1 MTTKQPAKKETAITT
16 YYQIRMRKNFSLGTA
31 GIDPTD
37 VMPSMV
43 KLVQGTTDLDRVK
56 DNEGVSAK
64 VGQFFYYGDKS
75 ILDTIDG
82 YALNLA
88 KVDDPYNKKSDGQS
102 EKMYR
107 VIGIFNDLLTP
118 FVMYF
123 RRGAIN
129 TVKNLL
135 GNVFANL
142 RGVYTFRIAISTEQ
156 KKGEKGN
163 YMTPVIRIVDKE
175 NDPKTLE
182 ILEKEAR
189 KYDYL
194 SKMAGGEDFI
204 DQKPAGTLPQPNDE
218 AIDPTKPL
226 KENVNPEDIPF

>member
-1 MTTKQPAKKETAITT
+1 MGTQPTEKKETTLAA
-16 YYQIRMRKNFSLGTA
+16 YDPIRMRKNFSLGAT

-37 VMPSMV
+37 IMPSMV

-56 DNEGVSAK
+56 DNEGVSAQ
-64 VGQFFYYGDKS
+64 VGQFFFYGDKS
-75 ILDTIDG
+75 ILDAIDG
-82 YALNLA
+82 YILNLA
-88 KVDDPYNKKSDGQS
+88 KVDDPYNKKNDGTP

-107 VIGIFNDLLTP
+107 VIGIFSDLLTP

-142 RGVYTFRIAISTEQ
+142 RGVYTFKIQIKTEQ
-156 KKGEKGN
+156 RKGEKGN
-163 YMTPVIRIVDKE
+163 YMTPVIGIVDKE
-175 NDPKTLE
+175 NEPTILE

-189 KYDYL
+189 KYEYL
-194 SKMAGGEDFI
+194 SKLAGG
-204 DQKPAGTLPQPNDE
+204 GTLSMQSRLYPQTN
-218 AIDPTKPL
+218 
-226 KENVNPEDIPF
+226 

>member
-1 MTTKQPAKKETAITT
+1 MGTQSIEKKETTLTA
-16 YYQIRMRKNFSLGTA
+16 YDPIRMRKNFSLGST

-37 VMPSMV
+37 IMPSMV

-56 DNEGVSAK
+56 DNEGNQAQ
-64 VGQFFYYGDKS
+64 VGQFFFYGDKS
-75 ILDTIDG
+75 ILDSIDG
-82 YALNLA
+82 YILNLA
-88 KVDDPYNKKSDGQS
+88 KVDDPYNNKNDGTP

-107 VIGIFNDLLTP
+107 AIGIFSDLLTP

-142 RGVYTFRIAISTEQ
+142 RGVYTFKIQIKTEQ
-156 KKGEKGN
+156 RKGEKGN
-163 YMTPVIRIVDKE
+163 YMTPVIGIVDKE
-175 NDPKTLE
+175 NEPTILE

-189 KYDYL
+189 KYEYL
-194 SKMAGGEDFI
+194 SKLAGGEDFI
-204 DQKPAGTLPQPNDE
+204 DAKPAP
-218 AIDPTKPL
+218 PTNQL
-226 KENVNPEDIPF
+226 NETVNAEDTPF

>member
-1 MTTKQPAKKETAITT
+1 MKAKQEPKKETALAT
-16 YYQIRMRKNFSLGTA
+16 YDQKRMRKNFSLGTT

-43 KLVQGTTDLDRVK
+43 KLVQGTTDLDRVR
-56 DNEGVSAK
+56 DNEGNQAK
-64 VGQFFYYGDKS
+64 VGQLFYYGDKS
-75 ILDTIDG
+75 IHDTVDG
-82 YALNLA
+82 YVLNLA
-88 KVDDPYNKKSDGQS
+88 KVNDPYNNRDDGQP

-107 VIGIFNDLLTP
+107 VIGLFSDLMTP

-142 RGVYTFRIAISTEQ
+142 RGVYTFRIQIKTEQ

-163 YMTPVIRIVDKE
+163 YMTPVISIVDKE
-175 NDPKTLE
+175 NDASILML
-182 ILEKEAR
+182 LEKEAR
-189 KYDYL
+189 KYEYL
-194 SKMAGGEDFI
+194 SKMAGGEDLL
-204 DQKPAGTLPQPNDE
+204 DLKPSDPAAATSDE
-218 AIDPTKPL
+218 PVDPSKPL
-226 KENVNPEDIPF
+226 GENVNPDDIPI

>member
-1 MTTKQPAKKETAITT
+1 MGTQPTEKKETTLAA
-16 YYQIRMRKNFSLGTA
+16 YDPIRMRKNFSLGST

-37 VMPSMV
+37 IMPSMV

-56 DNEGVSAK
+56 DNEGVSAQ
-64 VGQFFYYGDKS
+64 VGQFFFYGDKS
-75 ILDTIDG
+75 ILDAIDG
-82 YALNLA
+82 YILNLA
-88 KVDDPYNKKSDGQS
+88 KVDDPYNKKNDGTP

-107 VIGIFNDLLTP
+107 VIGIFSDLLTP

-142 RGVYTFRIAISTEQ
+142 RGVYTFKIQIKTEQ
-156 KKGEKGN
+156 RKGEKGN
-163 YMTPVIRIVDKE
+163 YMTPVIGIVDKE
-175 NDPKTLE
+175 NEPTTLE

-189 KYDYL
+189 KYEYL
-194 SKMAGGEDFI
+194 SKLAGGEDFI
-204 DQKPAGTLPQPNDE
+204 DAKPALPANQLSE
-218 AIDPTKPL
+218 TASA
-226 KENVNPEDIPF
+226 EDTPF

>member
-1 MTTKQPAKKETAITT
+1 MAPKQTPKKETALAT
-16 YYQIRMRKNFSLGTA
+16 YDQMRMKKNFSLGTA
-31 GIDPTD
+31 GIDPSD

-56 DNEGVSAK
+56 DNEGNPAK
-64 VGQFFYYGDKS
+64 VGQFFFYGDKS
-75 ILDTIDG
+75 ILDTIEG
-82 YALNLA
+82 YVLNLA
-88 KVDDPYNKKSDGQS
+88 KVNDPYNKKDNGQP

-107 VIGIFNDLLTP
+107 VIGIFSDLLTP

-142 RGVYTFRIAISTEQ
+142 RGVYTFRIQIKTEQ

-163 YMTPVIRIVDKE
+163 YMTPVISIVEKE
-175 NDPKTLE
+175 NESQTLE
-182 ILEKEAR
+182 LLEKEAR
-189 KYDYL
+189 KYEYL

-204 DQKPAGTLPQPNDE
+204 DTKPAEILPAPTDE
-218 AIDPTKPL
+218 PVDPTKPL
-226 KENVNPEDIPF
+226 KENVNPDDIPF

>member
-1 MTTKQPAKKETAITT
+1 MGTQPTEKKETKLAA
-16 YYQIRMRKNFSLGTA
+16 YDPIRMRKNFSLGAT

-37 VMPSMV
+37 IMPSMV

-56 DNEGVSAK
+56 DNEGVSAQ
-64 VGQFFYYGDKS
+64 VGQFFFYGDKS
-75 ILDTIDG
+75 ILDAIDG
-82 YALNLA
+82 YILNLA
-88 KVDDPYNKKSDGQS
+88 KVDDPYNKKNDGTP

-107 VIGIFNDLLTP
+107 VIGIFSDLLTP

-142 RGVYTFRIAISTEQ
+142 RGVYTFKIQIKTEQ
-156 KKGEKGN
+156 RKGEKGN
-163 YMTPVIRIVDKE
+163 YMTPVIGIVDKE
-175 NDPKTLE
+175 NELTILE

-189 KYDYL
+189 KYEYL
-194 SKMAGGEDFI
+194 SKLAGGEDFI
-204 DQKPAGTLPQPNDE
+204 DAKPATPANQLNE
-218 AIDPTKPL
+218 T
-226 KENVNPEDIPF
+226 VNSEDTPF